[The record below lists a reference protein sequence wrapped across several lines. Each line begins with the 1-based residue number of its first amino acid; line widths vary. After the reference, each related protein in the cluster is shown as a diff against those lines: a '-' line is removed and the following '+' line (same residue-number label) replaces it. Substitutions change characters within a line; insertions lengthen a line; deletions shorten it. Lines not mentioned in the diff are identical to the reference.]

1 MHLNTYTC
9 ADLTCN
15 RLNPSGQVAELSGLV
30 TKILQVFENV
40 AALSLKEKWTTIAL
54 QVSLYMYMY
63 MHVYM
68 LPWKACTHTYMYVH
82 ACTLYMF
89 VLYTVVTYLYVC
101 VVKHRVHSSC
111 MWT

>member
-1 MHLNTYTC
+1 MHSNTFTC

-54 QVSLYMYMY
+54 QVSLYMY
-63 MHVYM
+63 VCM
-68 LPWKACTHTYMYVH
+68 LPWKARTCTCTVYVQVCFVYCSDLPICMRCK
-82 ACTLYMF
+82 ASCTQ
-89 VLYTVVTYLYVC
+89 
-101 VVKHRVHSSC
+101 
-111 MWT
+111 